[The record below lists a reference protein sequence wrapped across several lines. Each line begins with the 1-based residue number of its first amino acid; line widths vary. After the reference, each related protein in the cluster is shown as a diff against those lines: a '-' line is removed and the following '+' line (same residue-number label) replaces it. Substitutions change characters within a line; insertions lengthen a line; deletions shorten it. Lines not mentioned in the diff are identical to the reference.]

1 MTVNLDLEGFAT
13 KDNLKS
19 ITHVDTSLFA
29 SKINL
34 SLLKAEVDKL
44 DIPKLSTVPANLSK
58 LTKYLQEDFTEKA
71 DFSALE
77 KKVTDNKT
85 NNDNLSTAV
94 QNNHLTTASSI
105 NNLKTKFD
113 GIDLT
118 KYVLKRTK
126 YVLKSSYDDKI
137 GNLEL
142 KIPDISGLLA
152 TNTFNSKVTEIENK
166 IKNC

>member
-1 MTVNLDLEGFAT
+1 M
-13 KDNLKS
+13 
-19 ITHVDTSLFA
+19 
-29 SKINL
+29 
-34 SLLKAEVDKL
+34 KAEVDKL

-58 LTKYLQEDFTEKA
+58 LTKDLQEDFTEKA
-71 DFSALE
+71 DFSALG
-77 KKVTDNKT
+77 KQVTDNKT

-94 QNNHLTTASSI
+94 QNNRLTTESSI

-142 KIPDISGLLA
+142 KIPDISGCYQQIHLIAKLL
-152 TNTFNSKVTEIENK
+152 K
-166 IKNC
+166 